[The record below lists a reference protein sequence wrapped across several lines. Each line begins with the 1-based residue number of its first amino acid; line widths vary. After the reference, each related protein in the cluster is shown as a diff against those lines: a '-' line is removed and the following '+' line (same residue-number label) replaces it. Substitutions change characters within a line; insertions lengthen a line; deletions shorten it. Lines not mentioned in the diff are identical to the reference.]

1 MKRFLTFVFVAFV
14 SGLIL
19 WSVRGADGQLQ
30 NVSGTTTLGA
40 APSNA
45 VTNSG
50 TLTANV
56 VIGDG
61 ARGIVN
67 GAATGAVPINADG
80 SATTFP
86 KIQALAPGVII
97 TNGGTTVFTYSNNIG
112 TDASHYLT
120 LVPGMLG
127 LKALSGVGSVVQ
139 IDDTTGSLRDLSL
152 RSQTNSG
159 NIQSA
164 TLNTTGAAVI
174 GGTLNSGSMT
184 SSGNLIAGQFNE
196 VRWANVSRMQSPSD
210 GVITMWNNAQTD
222 FNRLQF
228 GGTTA
233 AFPSLKRSGGD
244 VKLSDGPGTGTTN
257 NWFVPGVSTSTNGFA
272 SYATNAT
279 MTTTATGC
287 TNGTVINQIIYV
299 TAATGASLTDNAG
312 TTEFSSVTITAFT
325 PIRMQPNGKFVGTAI
340 TYAAGTESHAE

>member
-86 KIQALAPGVII
+86 KIQALAPGVIP
-97 TNGGTTVFTYSNNIG
+97 TNGGTTVFTYSNNFG
-112 TDASHYLT
+112 VDATHGFS
-120 LVPGMLG
+120 LVPNNLI
-127 LKALSGVGSVVQ
+127 LKSISSTVAQLEDG
-139 IDDTTGSLRDLSL
+139 TGTL
-152 RSQTNSG
+152 RSMRFLNTTNTG
-159 NIQSA
+159 NGEFA

-340 TYAAGTESHAE
+340 TYAAGTASHAE